1 MAKNLNVLGFMD
13 SVAKTSESQNISKNK
28 EDSIKEEKVIT
39 GDNKNSK
46 NDISINISTKG
57 VTITNLKRKKTK
69 VNKTFYLENDSQ
81 ITDLLLRNIIIN
93 SINMHT
99 IYQWNHI

>member
-69 VNKTFYLENDSQ
+69 VNKTFYLENKYVEKLNQLSKKNRGKQ
-81 ITDLLLRNIIIN
+81 
-93 SINMHT
+93 
-99 IYQWNHI
+99 

>member
-13 SVAKTSESQNISKNK
+13 SVAKTSGSQNISKNK

-69 VNKTFYLENDSQ
+69 VNKTFYLENKYVEKLNQLSKKNRDKQ
-81 ITDLLLRNIIIN
+81 
-93 SINMHT
+93 
-99 IYQWNHI
+99 

>member
-1 MAKNLNVLGFMD
+1 MQKNLINYQK
-13 SVAKTSESQNISKNK
+13 KTGISNSELIQLSL
-28 EDSIKEEKVIT
+28 DFLIK
-39 GDNKNSK
+39 
-46 NDISINISTKG
+46 
-57 VTITNLKRKKTK
+57 NLKLEG
-69 VNKTFYLENDSQ
+69 FEENDSQ